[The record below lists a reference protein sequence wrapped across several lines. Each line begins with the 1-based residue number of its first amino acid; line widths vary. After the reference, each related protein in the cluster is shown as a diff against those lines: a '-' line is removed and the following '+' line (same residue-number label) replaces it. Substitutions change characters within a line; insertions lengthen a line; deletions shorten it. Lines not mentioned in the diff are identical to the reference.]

1 MPLLLRKKN
10 HLATPW
16 KNGGGQTTE
25 IAIAPAGATFDNFD
39 WRISLAT
46 IAQSGAF
53 STFPGIDRT
62 LTLVEG
68 AGVALQIDG
77 QPIDL
82 SAEHPTALFAGEAA
96 VQATVAGGATT
107 DFNVMSRRGRFRHRL
122 QRLRFSGSQGVVRQD
137 GALLLF
143 LAAGERLDCL
153 GEDGTSLSL
162 GRFDGV
168 LIGAEDAAEWR
179 LQTTGAATVF
189 AVDLMEIQD
198 A

>member
-1 MPLLLRKKN
+1 MPLLLRKEN

-25 IAIAPAGATFDNFD
+25 IAIAPAGATLDNFD
-39 WRISLAT
+39 WRVSLAT

-68 AGVALQIDG
+68 AGVACRSTVG
-77 QPIDL
+77 RSTCRP
-82 SAEHPTALFAGEAA
+82 SSPTVLFAGEAA

-107 DFNVMSRRGRFRHRL
+107 DFNVMSRRSRYRHRFE
-122 QRLRFSGSQGVVRQD
+122 RLSFSGTQTVARQS

-153 GEDGTSLSL
+153 GEDSTSLSL

-168 LIGAEDAAEWR
+168 LIGAEEAAEWR
-179 LQTTGAATVF
+179 LQTIGAATVF

>member
-1 MPLLLRKKN
+1 MPLLLRKEN

-16 KNGGGQTTE
+16 KNGGGQTIE
-25 IAIAPAGATFDNFD
+25 IAIAPAGATLDNFC
-39 WRISLAT
+39 WRVSLAT

-68 AGVALQIDG
+68 AGVTLLIDG
-77 QPIDL
+77 QPVDL
-82 SAEHPTALFAGEAA
+82 SAEHPTVLFAGEAA

-107 DFNVMSRRGRFRHRL
+107 DFNVMSRRSRYRHRFE
-122 QRLRFSGSQGVVRQD
+122 RLSFSGTQTVARQS

-153 GEDGTSLSL
+153 GEDSTSLSL

-168 LIGAEDAAEWR
+168 LIGAEEAAEWR

-189 AVDLMEIQD
+189 AVDLMEVQN